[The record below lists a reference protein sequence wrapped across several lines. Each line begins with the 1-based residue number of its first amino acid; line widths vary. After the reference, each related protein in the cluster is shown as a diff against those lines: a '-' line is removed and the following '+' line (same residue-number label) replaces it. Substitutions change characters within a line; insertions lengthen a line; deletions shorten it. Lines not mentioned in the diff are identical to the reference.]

1 MPCSLGV
8 EQITIKEGKLIRFM
22 EEVQI
27 FYYWFM
33 EEVQIFYVDETNLR
47 SKTCTAVLISCFCC
61 TTRKRERGQ
70 NAPHSGR
77 AMQVALALTPNEAK
91 TLLFHFIQ
99 AYACLAASATRCLRY
114 DQTLRYHP
122 LVYVPLGPS

>member
-1 MPCSLGV
+1 
-8 EQITIKEGKLIRFM
+8 M
-22 EEVQI
+22 EDVQI

-47 SKTCTAVLISCFCC
+47 SKTCMAAVLISCFWC
-61 TTRKRERGQ
+61 TTVNVRGDRMHPTRGREMQ
-70 NAPHSGR
+70 AAP
-77 AMQVALALTPNEAK
+77 ALTPNEAK

-122 LVYVPLGPS
+122 LVYVPLGLAS